1 MKNAT
6 RRQGGERGM
15 VLLVVVVMVALLSTA
30 LVEFTFSTL
39 VDLRLTETGRDSARA
54 YYLAKGGL
62 QVGRMLLRED
72 GNGYDGPGESW
83 AQPIEGYPVGAGLVT
98 IRMTDRDGRIDLNR
112 LVTAEDNIDV
122 VMRDRL
128 LRLLD
133 ALNIDEAQSLTN
145 ALIDWIDADENV
157 LPGGAE
163 SAYYQGLSEPFRA
176 KNAPFDALTEL
187 ARVRGFSA
195 EVRQRLTPHVTVHG
209 DHRINVNTAP
219 FEVLLSLADEMTA
232 QAANT
237 ILAARRERPLQAVS
251 DLKNLIGMESLYG
264 FIFRYL
270 KVTSAFYRIEA
281 RGDVGDGHSTLTA
294 TVKKQDD
301 QLLYLNIE

>member
-1 MKNAT
+1 MT
-6 RRQGGERGM
+6 IMTQWQRGERGM
-15 VLLVVVVMVALLSTA
+15 VLLVVVVIVALLSA
-30 LVEFTFSTL
+30 VLVEFTFSTL
-39 VDLRLTETGRDSARA
+39 VDLRLTETARDSARA

-62 QVGRMLLRED
+62 QVGRRLLQED
-72 GNGYDGPGESW
+72 ENGYDGPNESW
-83 AQPIEGYPVGAGLVT
+83 AQPIQGYPAGAGTVS

-128 LRLLD
+128 LRLFE
-133 ALNIDEAQSLTN
+133 ALNIDGARNLTN
-145 ALIDWIDADENV
+145 ALIDWIDANEKV

-163 SAYYQGLSEPFRA
+163 SAYYQGLADPCQA
-176 KNAPFDALTEL
+176 KNAPFDDLAEL

-195 EVRQRLTPHVTVHG
+195 DIRRRLAPHVTVHG
-209 DHRINVNTAP
+209 DRRINVNTAS

-237 ILAARRERPLQAVS
+237 IIAARRERPLKAVS

-270 KVTSAFYRIEA
+270 KVTSAYYRIEA
-281 RGDVGDGHSTLTA
+281 RGDVGDGHSTLVA
-294 TVKKQDD
+294 TMEKEGD
-301 QLLYLNIE
+301 QLLYLKIE